1 MNVNI
6 LTRTRMQPA
15 KKINSFESII
25 LRLEK
30 AHPGSIETHH
40 TNQTSD
46 YPLIKMV
53 LGKGNPRRV
62 LISAGIH
69 GDEPGSVESLLSFL
83 ENNNYAH
90 YINNWEITVLPCIN
104 PHGYEFGT
112 RENHQGK
119 DLNRLFKEDDYTT
132 EVIFAQSIL
141 NTPFELT
148 IELHEDNETTGYY
161 LYQKGIDAKDD
172 ELGYEILDKVKNIM
186 PINLDGEIDGSSAD
200 RGVIGKDIDISTMD
214 WWPMALYGLSKGVER
229 CLTLETASHFDME
242 TRVNAHLT
250 AIKTAL
256 NYFSNK
262 R

>member
-1 MNVNI
+1 
-6 LTRTRMQPA
+6 MQPA
-15 KKINSFESII
+15 NKINSFESII
-25 LRLEK
+25 HRLEK
-30 AHPGSIETHH
+30 AHPDSIETHH
-40 TNQTSD
+40 TNQTSA
-46 YPLIKMV
+46 YPLIKIV

-83 ENNNYAH
+83 ENNNYSP
-90 YINNWEITVLPCIN
+90 YINHWEITLLPCIN
-104 PHGYEFGT
+104 PYGYEFGT

-119 DLNRLFKEDDYTT
+119 DLNRLFKGDDPPT
-132 EVIFAQSIL
+132 EVSFAQAIF

-161 LYQKGIDAKDD
+161 LYQKGIDVKDD
-172 ELGYEILDKVKNIM
+172 ELGYEILDAIKSIM
-186 PINLDGEIDGSSAD
+186 PINLDDEIDGSSAD

-214 WWPMALYGLSKGVER
+214 WWPMALYGLSKGTKR
-229 CLTLETASHFDME
+229 CLTLETASHFAMT